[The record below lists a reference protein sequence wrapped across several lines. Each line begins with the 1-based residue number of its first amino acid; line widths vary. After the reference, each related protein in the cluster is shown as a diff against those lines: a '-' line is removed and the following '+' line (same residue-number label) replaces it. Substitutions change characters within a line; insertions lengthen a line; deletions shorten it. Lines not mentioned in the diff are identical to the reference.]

1 MVSDMNEQVMHKPV
15 LLEAVMTLL
24 QPERGGFFID
34 GTVGMGGHAAALLDR
49 GAHTLVGI
57 DQDPEALAM
66 AKKGLQPYKGKFT
79 LYFANYADLNRL
91 YQKNGWSP
99 ANGIL
104 LDVGVSSFQIDTPE
118 RGFSFQKEGP
128 LDMRMDPHNTVT
140 AATIVNTWPEPKLAD
155 LFWRYGEERLSRKIA
170 RLIVE
175 RRGKAIFR
183 DTLELSNLLV
193 QAYPPPARHK
203 GIHPAT
209 RVFQALRIAVN
220 RELDALEEGIL
231 AAFSHLE
238 LGGVLAVI
246 SFHSLEDR
254 IVKNLFRTQASEEGW
269 SILTKKPIT
278 ASEEEEKENP
288 RSRSA
293 KLRAIQRPA
302 L

>member
-220 RELDALEEGIL
+220 HELDALEEGIL

>member
-66 AKKGLQPYKGKFT
+66 AKKRLQPYKGKFT

-183 DTLELSNLLV
+183 DTLDLSNLLV